1 MMSGEGFSRKEVPT
15 MAQRRP
21 LHEVTRE
28 LAATARGEKPASLV
42 IRSGKLVSV
51 TSGEILPDMSVAV
64 QGSRIAYIGRDAAH
78 TIGPGTRVIE
88 AEGRYVAPGFLDGH
102 CHIESSQITVT
113 QFARAV
119 LPLGTTGG
127 FFDAH
132 EITNVFGLR
141 GLRLMVDE
149 ARTTPMAAYMQVASC
164 VPSTSAELE
173 TAGAEIGPEEVA
185 EALSWG
191 EDVIALGEVMN
202 FPGVVF
208 GDEKMHGEIGAA
220 LKAGKIA
227 DGHFAWPPDDWRL
240 AAYAASGITGCHEG
254 TTAEDVV
261 WRLRHGMY
269 AKLRRGSAWHDV
281 AATIKAHTEMGL
293 DSRRILL
300 VTDDRSPESLV
311 DEGHM
316 NFVVRHAIQQGVR
329 PITAFQMA
337 SLNTA
342 ERFGVWRDVGSVT
355 PGRHAD
361 IILLEGNL
369 SDVNVVMT
377 IAAGEV
383 VAEDGR
389 MVAELPGFDYPEFSL
404 SSVKLVRPV
413 EENHFDV
420 PAPVESGRVRVRVA
434 RVVENHVET
443 KAGWAELPVEGGLIR
458 LDPGHDVCKI
468 SVIERHGKT
477 GGHATGFVAGIGF
490 DKPAALATT
499 VAHDSH
505 NLMVM
510 GNSEG
515 LMARAAR
522 AVAEEG
528 GGVAVVTE
536 SDTTLLPLPVAG
548 LLSAEPYEVVA
559 GRSRAVGEA
568 LVRAG
573 CTLNYA
579 FMTLS
584 LLALVVLRELHVS
597 DKGLV
602 EVGEDGFGLVELVRP
617 G

>member
-1 MMSGEGFSRKEVPT
+1 MPDFER
-15 MAQRRP
+15 AP
-21 LHEVTRE
+21 LHEMTRE
-28 LAATARGEKPASLV
+28 LAATARGDLPATLV
-42 IRSGKLVSV
+42 VRGGTLVSV
-51 TSGEILPDMSVAV
+51 TSGEILPNMSVAV
-64 QGSRIAYIGRDAAH
+64 QGSRIAYVGPDANH
-78 TIGPGTRVIE
+78 TIGDETRIIE

-102 CHIESSQITVT
+102 CHIESTQMTVT

-132 EITNVFGLR
+132 EITNVLGLE
-141 GLRLMVDE
+141 GLRLMVEE
-149 ARTTPMAAYMQVASC
+149 ARTTPLAAYMQVASC
-164 VPSTSAELE
+164 VPSTSTALE
-173 TAGAEIGPEEVA
+173 TPGAVIGPEEVA

-208 GDEKMHGEIGAA
+208 GDEKMHGEISAA
-220 LKAGKIA
+220 LRAGKIA

-254 TTAEDVV
+254 TTPEDTV
-261 WRLRHGMY
+261 WRLRQGMY

-281 AATIKAHTEMGL
+281 EATIKAHTEMGL
-293 DSRRILL
+293 DPRHIVL

-311 DEGHM
+311 EEGHV

-337 SLNTA
+337 TLNPA

-355 PGRHAD
+355 PARYAD
-361 IILLEGNL
+361 IILLDGNL
-369 SDVNVVMT
+369 ADVSVSLT

-383 VAEDGR
+383 VAEEGR
-389 MVAELPGFDYPEFSL
+389 MAAELPAFEYPGHAL
-404 SSVKLVRPV
+404 NTVKLQSALS
-413 EENHFDV
+413 EETFDV
-420 PAPVESGRVRVRVA
+420 RAPSRNGRVRARTI

-443 KAGWAELPVEGGLIR
+443 KEEWAELPVEDGLVR
-458 LDPGHDVCKI
+458 LDPAQDVAKI

-477 GGHATGFVAGIGF
+477 GEHLTGFVVGLGF
-490 DKPAALATT
+490 EGPAALATT

-510 GNSEG
+510 GNSEAM
-515 LMARAAR
+515 MARAAR
-522 AVAEEG
+522 AVADEG
-528 GGVAVVTE
+528 GGVAVATE
-536 SDTTLLPLPVAG
+536 EELTLLPLPVAG
-548 LLSAEPYEVVA
+548 LMSPEPYEDVA
-559 GRSRAVGEA
+559 QRSKAIGEA
-568 LVRAG
+568 LARAG
-573 CTLNYA
+573 CRLNYA

-584 LLALVVLRELHVS
+584 LLALVVLPELHVS

-602 EVGEDGFGLVELVRP
+602 GVSESGFAFVDPFEG